1 MFEIYL
7 KNGAKITITGDGAHD
22 LYMAQLSS
30 DGYDRAIEILN
41 NIVSKYFNISN
52 IKFSKSDISHTSS
65 SQIEDVYSEM
75 KKVKEELID
84 GLKKIDFPYMYA
96 VVNAYVTDWDQR
108 RENEYVVGICPYD
121 NTCPFYFTPATEE
134 EINRIVPIIKKGLE
148 LKKKYF
154 KLVGAPTKIFIEGT

>member
-30 DGYDRAIEILN
+30 DGFDDRAIEILN
-41 NIVSKYFNISN
+41 NIVSKYFNI
-52 IKFSKSDISHTSS
+52 KFSKSDINHTSS
-65 SQIEDVYSEM
+65 SQIEDVYSGM
-75 KKVKEELID
+75 KKVKEELVKE
-84 GLKKIDFPYMYA
+84 LKKIDFPYMYA

-108 RENEYVVGICPYD
+108 ENEYVVGICPYD
-121 NTCPFYFTPATEE
+121 NICPFYFTPEEE

-154 KLVGAPTKIFIEGT
+154 KLTETPTKIFIEGA

>member
-30 DGYDRAIEILN
+30 DGFDEAIEILN
-41 NIVSKYFNISN
+41 NIVSKYFNIFN
-52 IKFSKSDISHTSS
+52 IKFSKSDINHTSS
-65 SQIEDVYSEM
+65 TQIEDMYSEM
-75 KKVKEELID
+75 KKVKKELID
-84 GLKKIDFPYMYA
+84 ELKKIDFPYMYA
-96 VVNAYVTDWDQR
+96 VVNANVTDWDQR
-108 RENEYVVGICPYD
+108 EDEYVVGICPYD
-121 NTCPFYFTPATEE
+121 NICPFYFTPATEE

>member
-1 MFEIYL
+1 MFEIHL
-7 KNGAKITITGDGAHD
+7 KNGSKITITGDGAHD

-30 DGYDRAIEILN
+30 DGDRAIEILN
-41 NIVSKYFNISN
+41 NIVSKYN

-65 SQIEDVYSEM
+65 TQIEDMYSEM
-75 KKVKEELID
+75 KKVKKELIG

-96 VVNAYVTDWDQR
+96 VVNASITDWDQ

-121 NTCPFYFTPATEE
+121 NICQFYFRPATEE
-134 EINRIVPIIKKGLE
+134 ENRIVPIIKKGLE

-154 KLVGAPTKIFIEGT
+154 KLVNAPTKISIEGT